1 MEIRLVKKEDLN
13 DLKEIWKLSFGDPDS
28 FIDHYFQTR
37 DWLTET
43 AVLLEGGKAVSMV
56 TMIPVSLIDESGE
69 ECSASMIYAVATHPG
84 FQKRGFAER
93 LIGFCNDY
101 LRSNGTAATL
111 LVPASED
118 LFRYYGKQGY
128 RDRFYVREAVITRG
142 EIEELPEKDPAP
154 CRFTAAEPAEYNRI
168 RRKLLNGHAYLDYR
182 DDEILFQKR
191 LSRMFGADLFAVEI
205 GGIEGCA
212 YAERMSQ
219 EEVIVKEF
227 LVPDRFLTSALKE
240 LTRLLTADRY
250 IVRTPPDFGEI
261 LGGEVRPFGMLRL
274 NGTGGRQTDTA
285 SYLGIAYD

>member
-1 MEIRLVKKEDLN
+1 MKIRLVKKEDLN

-28 FIDHYFQTR
+28 FIDLYFQTR
-37 DWLTET
+37 DWLRET
-43 AVLLEGGKAVSMV
+43 AVLLDGGKAVSMM
-56 TMIPVSLIDESGE
+56 TMIPVDLIDESGE
-69 ECSASMIYAVATHPG
+69 KCSASMIYAVATHPG
-84 FQKRGFAER
+84 FQKRGFSAR

-101 LRSNGTAATL
+101 LLSNGTAATL

-118 LFRYYGKQGY
+118 LFRFYEKQGY
-128 RDRFYVREAVITRG
+128 LNSFYVKEAEINRG
-142 EIEELPEKDPAP
+142 EIEKLQDKSSAL
-154 CRFTAAEPAEYNRI
+154 CRITPAEPAEYNRI
-168 RRKLLNGHAYLDYR
+168 RRKFLNGQAYLDYR

-191 LSRMFGADLFAVEI
+191 LALMFDADLFAVEI

-219 EEVIVKEF
+219 EEVIIKEF
-227 LVPDRFLTSALKE
+227 LVPDRFLAAALKE

-250 IVRTPPDFGEI
+250 IVRTPPGFGEI

-274 NGTGGRQTDTA
+274 NGSGCRQTDTA

>member
-1 MEIRLVKKEDLN
+1 MEIRLVKEEDLN

-28 FIDHYFQTR
+28 FIDLYFQSR
-37 DWLTET
+37 DWLKET

-56 TMIPVSLIDESGE
+56 TMIPVNLVDEGGGI
-69 ECSASMIYAVATHPG
+69 CGASMIYAVATHPG
-84 FQKRGFAER
+84 FQKRGFSAR

-101 LRSNGTAATL
+101 LLSGGTAATL

-118 LFRYYGKQGY
+118 LFRFYGKQGY
-128 RDRFYVREAVITRG
+128 QNRFYVRETVINRA
-142 EIEELPEKDPAP
+142 EIEKLQEDGTAP
-154 CRFTAAEPAEYNRI
+154 CRITAAEPAEYNRI
-168 RRKLLNGHAYLDYR
+168 RRKLLNGQTYLDYR

-191 LSRMFGADLFAVEI
+191 LARMFGTDIYAVEI

-227 LVPDRFLTSALKE
+227 LIPDRFLVSALKE
-240 LTRLLTADRY
+240 LTRLLAADKY
-250 IVRTPPDFGEI
+250 IVRTPPGFGEI
-261 LGGEVRPFGMLRL
+261 LGGEVRPFGMFRL
-274 NGTGGRQTDTA
+274 NGRRCRQTDTA